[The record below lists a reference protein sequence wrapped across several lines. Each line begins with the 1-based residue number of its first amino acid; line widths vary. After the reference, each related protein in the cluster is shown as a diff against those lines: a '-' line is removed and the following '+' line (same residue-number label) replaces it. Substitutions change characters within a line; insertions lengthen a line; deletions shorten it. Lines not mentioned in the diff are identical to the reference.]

1 MEVIDLL
8 LPFILFLR
16 LPLLMLFVYKS
27 NVGVMFLSACSGLVL
42 LSSLDPVVVVTAG
55 AVVPGEGEAYVRL
68 AVVLLSIVFSGLI
81 FRGTT
86 HGSIVPLH
94 VLIAVILS
102 IVLWLTLPSATGI
115 SWLVELVEND
125 YWIDANNF
133 KALFVASGFSLGLIV
148 VLLGQQKHHKK
159 SKH

>member
-1 MEVIDLL
+1 MEL
-8 LPFILFLR
+8 LPPLVLFLS
-16 LPLLMLFVYKS
+16 LPLLMLFVYKT
-27 NVGVMFLSACSGLVL
+27 NVGIMFLSACSGLVL
-42 LSSLDPVVVVTAG
+42 LSSLDPVVVVAAG

-86 HGSIVPLH
+86 NGSIVPLH
-94 VLIAVILS
+94 VFIAIILS
-102 IVLWLTLPSATGI
+102 IVLCLTLPSATGI
-115 SWLVELVEND
+115 SWLVDVTEND
-125 YWIDANNF
+125 YWNDADNY
-133 KALFVASGFSLGLIV
+133 KALFVAAGFSLSLIA